1 MPTISD
7 MMLDNTRSVSNK
19 VPCTEISKS
28 TRIPQFLDNPKL
40 SKIWMYGKCLIASTK
55 AKHTIL
61 NEYNAKFEGKF
72 VRSTTT
78 KKKGELVSRCD
89 TQFSTQRQLEQS
101 SVIKIASLTLHHG
114 VIILIKETYFTKN
127 DQQSL
132 TSLSVDFCNMV
143 PEGLWLMTIDCRLW

>member
-1 MPTISD
+1 MFSNRLHGNIVSRSKFQKNVKKPTSLPTISD
-7 MMLDNTRSVSNK
+7 MMLDNTSPSSNK
-19 VPCTEISKS
+19 LPCTEISKS

-101 SVIKIASLTLHHG
+101 SVMKLH
-114 VIILIKETYFTKN
+114 
-127 DQQSL
+127 
-132 TSLSVDFCNMV
+132 
-143 PEGLWLMTIDCRLW
+143 P